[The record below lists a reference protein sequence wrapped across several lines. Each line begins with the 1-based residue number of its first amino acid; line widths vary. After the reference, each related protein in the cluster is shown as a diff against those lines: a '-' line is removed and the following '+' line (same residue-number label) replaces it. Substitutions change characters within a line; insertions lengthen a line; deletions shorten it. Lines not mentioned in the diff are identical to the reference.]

1 MAKISNLPVYE
12 GPIPIDEVQSTHNRI
27 LKKIEAIRRRVQ
39 GAAAKGANRST
50 SNTAVVKDSAR
61 PRVSNPAAKGAN
73 RNTPNTAVVKDGARP
88 RVPSGENHKIH
99 PAEAVMSGAAKT
111 KTIGNKAVTPA
122 PQNIH
127 NHQRRETRSSPK
139 KSNDIYREPI
149 DIWDEFLARHDMRP
163 EGAYIEDSGN
173 AENVVELEP
182 LEEPPPTV
190 RNVEIAQDMVMLSGA
205 GPVIEAPIDAK
216 MLNPPQQAVDTGT
229 QKNKVRAA
237 GAGANSLSTHT
248 DVNTEVNDGA
258 KKASTGISM
267 KVRLPIAVKLLALVI
282 ALLVVSLGT
291 ITALVSVLS
300 SADVKLTAEDNNFS
314 INRRTADALEATL
327 LGINAAVTMLYHNFE
342 TLELSTDQNN
352 IEKNENSISRL
363 FFNQNPQI
371 AAIALDGNY
380 FINETFFKS
389 TGGDDNMPRTWTDL
403 SGAEFNSAAP
413 GEPALYNATPF
424 WGMPIL
430 VMRILVNDSTLEVF
444 YNSETLNTL
453 LDSGDNVSYL
463 LNETGDVLLH
473 ADPSILRGGV
483 NLSRIPFI
491 KNILNGAVSNIQN
504 LYTDDDGDEYF
515 VAVQH
520 LDIGSTTLITMI
532 KKNIVLSV
540 IIETIIRN
548 AVLSAFI
555 LTAAI
560 ILTILFSR
568 TISKPLR
575 SLTGAAAKIEDG
587 DYNLQLKAAGND
599 ELGVLTQNF
608 IGMGNSLENFEK
620 FTNKAIVKLAK
631 DGKLSRGGVNKTA
644 TVCFA
649 LIRDFREMAD
659 GLDASAV
666 VDFVNDY
673 LRLMVPCITSNNGC
687 VDKFL
692 TQGGI
697 IIMAMWGTPETTG
710 SSEKDALNC
719 IRAVLS
725 MRAALRCFNQK
736 RRLKLGSHVPLVK
749 LGCGINT
756 GEVVAG
762 TIGSDER
769 MEYTLIGDAV
779 NLAARIEGP
788 NDLFDTDILISE
800 ETYKYAGRYLITK
813 EMNSLEVKGKEK
825 PVRVFAVINMRD
837 PTIANSML
845 DDLQKNPELNI
856 DICRQCVGPGGP
868 RTIEEVRKKCWGGG
882 GLHNDAAL
890 L

>member
-1 MAKISNLPVYE
+1 VAQISNLPVYE

-27 LKKIEAIRRRVQ
+27 LKKIESIRRRSPNSP
-39 GAAAKGANRST
+39 AKDANS
-50 SNTAVVKDSAR
+50 
-61 PRVSNPAAKGAN
+61 
-73 RNTPNTAVVKDGARP
+73 NTPNPPVKKDDARG
-88 RVPSGENHKIH
+88 RVPSGQNNNARQPPAKDANSNTPNSPVKKDDARGRVPSGQNHKTQ
-99 PAEAVMSGAAKT
+99 PAASVVSGAAKT
-111 KTIGNKAVTPA
+111 KTIGNKTASPA
-122 PQNIH
+122 PQNTHSLRHSEI
-127 NHQRRETRSSPK
+127 RPSLK

-149 DIWDEFLARHDMRP
+149 DVWDEFLALHDMRP
-163 EGAYIEDSGN
+163 GGAYIEDSEG
-173 AENVVELEP
+173 AGEVVELEP

-190 RNVEIAQDMVMLSGA
+190 RNVEIEPDMIILSGA
-205 GPVIEAPIDAK
+205 GPVLEAPIDTKILGSSQQTVETGAK
-216 MLNPPQQAVDTGT
+216 
-229 QKNKVRAA
+229 KNKAQAA
-237 GAGANSLSTHT
+237 GAKKQRVDTNI
-248 DVNTEVNDGA
+248 NTPLNEGV
-258 KKASTGISM
+258 KKTSAGISM

-314 INRRTADALEATL
+314 INRRTTDALEAKL
-327 LGINAAVTMLYHNFE
+327 LGINAAITMLYHNFE
-342 TLELSTDQNN
+342 TLELNTSQID
-352 IEKNENSISRL
+352 IEKNRNSISRL

-371 AAIALDGNY
+371 AAIALDGRY
-380 FINETFFKS
+380 FINEAFFKS
-389 TGGDDNMPRTWTDL
+389 TGGDENMPRAWTNL
-403 SGAEFNSAAP
+403 SGVEFNSAAS
-413 GEPALYNATPF
+413 GALSLYNATPF
-424 WGMPIL
+424 WGMPML
-430 VMRILVNDSTLEVF
+430 VMCVPVKDSILEVF

-463 LNETGDVLLH
+463 LNETGDILLH
-473 ADPSILRGGV
+473 ADPSMLRGGV
-483 NLSRIPFI
+483 NLRRIPFI
-491 KNILNGAVSNIQN
+491 KNILDGSVSNIQN
-504 LYTDDDGDEYF
+504 LYTDDEGNEYF

-520 LDIGSTTLITMI
+520 LDMGSTTLITMI
-532 KKNIVLSV
+532 KKSIVLSV
-540 IIETIIRN
+540 IIDAIIRN

-555 LTAAI
+555 FAAAI
-560 ILTILFSR
+560 ILIILFSR
-568 TISKPLR
+568 TISKPLH
-575 SLTGAAAKIEDG
+575 SLTAAAAKIEDG
-587 DYNLQLKAAGND
+587 DYDLQLKSAGND

-631 DGKLSRGGVNKTA
+631 DGKLSRGGANKTA

-649 LIRDFREMAD
+649 LIRDFNEMAD
-659 GLDASAV
+659 GLDASAL

-673 LRLMVPCITSNNGC
+673 LRLMVPCITANNGC

-697 IIMAMWGTPETTG
+697 IIMAMWGAPETTG

-719 IRAVLS
+719 MRAVLS

-736 RRLKLGSHVPLVK
+736 RRLKLGSHIPLVK

-837 PTIANSML
+837 PMIANSML
-845 DDLQKNPELNI
+845 DDLQKNPEINI
-856 DICRQCVGPGGP
+856 DICRKCIGPDGP
-868 RTIEEVRKKCWGGG
+868 RTLEEARKRCWGGG
-882 GLHNDAAL
+882 G
-890 L
+890 